1 MHTSKVHLSRC
12 CISCGSCFKWQRSGA
27 LTLGAETR
35 NFNASLHEAL
45 AVSKKIPRSNVDDY
59 SAEIIAQR
67 QDFIERNTGA
77 KLDHTRQ
84 FSFDPAAMSGN
95 IENLFGVAQVPI
107 GLAGPLLIN
116 GEHAK
121 GEFYVPMATV
131 EGTMLASYNRGMRVI
146 KESGGVTTT
155 VSGEA
160 MQRAPVFVFPSAREA
175 RDFELWLDA
184 NFERIKAQAE
194 STTSVGKLHEIEHYH
209 AHNMVFTRFDYSTGD
224 AAGQN
229 MTSKATFVACEW
241 INKEYKALSHY
252 LLSGNFDTEKKTSAV
267 NMLKGRGRR
276 VTAEITI
283 PRDVMIN
290 HLRISPQ
297 QMHYGQGIST
307 LSAFLSGSS
316 NNAAHPANGLAA
328 LYLATGQDIANI
340 GESNQCTTY
349 NKVTRDGDYYF
360 SITLPALILAT
371 YGGGTALP
379 TQRECLQIM
388 DCFGPGKVMK
398 LAEIAAALALAGEL
412 SLGAAAKIDKETR
425 TNEWVDAHER
435 LGRNR

>member
-1 MHTSKVHLSRC
+1 
-12 CISCGSCFKWQRSGA
+12 
-27 LTLGAETR
+27 
-35 NFNASLHEAL
+35 
-45 AVSKKIPRSNVDDY
+45 VSKKIPRSNENDY
-59 SAEIIAQR
+59 SLEIIRER
-67 QDFIERNTGA
+67 QDFIEANTQA
-77 KLDHTRQ
+77 RLDHTRQ
-84 FSFDPAAMSGN
+84 FSFDPTVMSGN
-95 IENLFGVAQVPI
+95 IENMFGVAQVPI

-116 GEHAK
+116 GEYAR

-146 KESGGVTTT
+146 RESGGVITT

-175 RDFELWLDA
+175 RDFGLWLDE
-184 NFERIKAQAE
+184 NFTRIKAVAE

-209 AHNMVFTRFDYSTGD
+209 AHNMVFSRFDYSTGD

-241 INKEYKALSHY
+241 INKEFQSLSHY
-252 LLSGNFDTEKKTSAV
+252 LLSGNFDTEKKTSSV

-276 VTAEITI
+276 VTAEITV

-290 HLRISPQ
+290 NLRISPQ

-307 LSAFLSGSS
+307 LSAFLSNSS

-349 NKVTRDGDYYF
+349 NKVTREGDYYF

-388 DCFGPGKVMK
+388 DCLGPGKALK
-398 LAEIAAALALAGEL
+398 LAEIAAALVLAGEL
-412 SLGAAAKIDKETR
+412 SLGAAAKLDQKTR

>member
-1 MHTSKVHLSRC
+1 
-12 CISCGSCFKWQRSGA
+12 
-27 LTLGAETR
+27 
-35 NFNASLHEAL
+35 
-45 AVSKKIPRSNVDDY
+45 VSKKIPRSNEDDY
-59 SAEIIAQR
+59 SLDIIRER
-67 QDFIERNTGA
+67 QDFIEANTQA

-84 FSFDPAAMSGN
+84 FSFDPAVMSGN
-95 IENLFGVAQVPI
+95 IENMFGVAQVPI
-107 GLAGPLLIN
+107 GLAGPLLVN
-116 GEHAK
+116 GEHAR

-146 KESGGVTTT
+146 RESGGVITT

-175 RDFELWLDA
+175 RDFGLWLDE
-184 NFERIKAQAE
+184 NFVRIKAVAE
-194 STTSVGKLHEIEHYH
+194 STTSVGKLNEIEHYH
-209 AHNMVFTRFDYSTGD
+209 AHNMVFSRFDYSTGD

-229 MTSKATFVACEW
+229 MTSRATFVACEW
-241 INKEYKALSHY
+241 INKEFTSLSHY
-252 LLSGNFDTEKKTSAV
+252 LLSGNFDTEKKTSSV

-283 PRDVMIN
+283 PRDVMIDN
-290 HLRISPQ
+290 LRISPQ

-307 LSAFLSGSS
+307 LSAFLSNSS

-340 GESNQCTTY
+340 GESNQCTVY
-349 NKVTRDGDYYF
+349 NKVTREGDYYF

-388 DCFGPGKVMK
+388 DCFGPGKALK
-398 LAEIAAALALAGEL
+398 LAEIAAALVLAGEL
-412 SLGAAAKIDKETR
+412 SLGAAAKLDQKTR

>member
-1 MHTSKVHLSRC
+1 
-12 CISCGSCFKWQRSGA
+12 
-27 LTLGAETR
+27 
-35 NFNASLHEAL
+35 
-45 AVSKKIPRSNVDDY
+45 VSKKIPRSNEDDY
-59 SAEIIAQR
+59 SLEIIRER
-67 QDFIERNTGA
+67 QDFIEANTQA

-84 FSFDPAAMSGN
+84 FSFDPAVMSGN
-95 IENLFGVAQVPI
+95 IENMFGVAQVPI
-107 GLAGPLLIN
+107 GLAGPLLVN
-116 GEHAK
+116 GEHAR

-146 KESGGVTTT
+146 RESGGVITT

-175 RDFELWLDA
+175 RDFGLWLDE
-184 NFERIKAQAE
+184 NFVRIKAVAE
-194 STTSVGKLHEIEHYH
+194 STTSVGKLNEIEHYH
-209 AHNMVFTRFDYSTGD
+209 AHNMVFSRFDYSTGD

-229 MTSKATFVACEW
+229 MTSRATFVACEW
-241 INKEYKALSHY
+241 INKEFTSLSHY
-252 LLSGNFDTEKKTSAV
+252 LLSGNFDTEKKTSSV

-283 PRDVMIN
+283 PRDVMIDN
-290 HLRISPQ
+290 LRISPQ

-307 LSAFLSGSS
+307 LSAFLSNSS

-340 GESNQCTTY
+340 GESNQCTVY
-349 NKVTRDGDYYF
+349 NKVTREGDYYF

-388 DCFGPGKVMK
+388 DCFGPGKALK
-398 LAEIAAALALAGEL
+398 LAEIAAALVLAGEL
-412 SLGAAAKIDKETR
+412 SLGAAAKLDQKTR

>member
-1 MHTSKVHLSRC
+1 M
-12 CISCGSCFKWQRSGA
+12 
-27 LTLGAETR
+27 
-35 NFNASLHEAL
+35 
-45 AVSKKIPRSNVDDY
+45 SKKIPRSSENDY
-59 SAEIIAQR
+59 TLDIVQQR
-67 QDFIERNTGA
+67 QAFIEENTPA
-77 KLDHTRQ
+77 KLDHTKQ
-84 FSFDPAAMSGN
+84 FSFDPDEMAGN
-95 IENLFGVAQVPI
+95 IENMFGVAQVPI
-107 GLAGPLLIN
+107 GLAGPLLMD

-146 KESGGVTTT
+146 RESGGVIAT

-175 RDFELWLDA
+175 RDFGLWLDD
-184 NFERIKAQAE
+184 NFVAIKAQAE
-194 STTSVGKLHEIEHYH
+194 STTSIGKLNEIEHYH
-209 AHNMVFTRFDYSTGD
+209 AHNMVFCRFDYSTGD

-229 MTSKATFVACEW
+229 MTSKATFVACQW
-241 INKEYKALSHY
+241 INEQCDSLSHY
-252 LLSGNFDTEKKTSAV
+252 LLSGNFDTEKKTSSV

-283 PRDVMIN
+283 PRDVMLKN
-290 HLRISPQ
+290 LRITPE

-307 LSAFLSGSS
+307 MSAFLTNSS

-340 GESNQCTTY
+340 GESNQCSTY
-349 NKVTRDGDYYF
+349 NKVTRNGDYYF
-360 SITLPALILAT
+360 SITLPAIILAT

-388 DCFGPGKVMK
+388 DCFGAGKALK
-398 LAEIAAALALAGEL
+398 LAEIAAGLVLAGEL
-412 SLGAAAKIDKETR
+412 SLGAAAKVDRETGR
-425 TNEWVDAHER
+425 NEWVDAHEK

>member
-1 MHTSKVHLSRC
+1 MSKR
-12 CISCGSCFKWQRSGA
+12 
-27 LTLGAETR
+27 
-35 NFNASLHEAL
+35 
-45 AVSKKIPRSNVDDY
+45 IPRSSEDDY
-59 SAEIIAQR
+59 AEDIIRQR
-67 QDFIERNTGA
+67 QDFIEENTPA
-77 KLDHTRQ
+77 KLQHTKQ
-84 FSFDPAAMSGN
+84 FSFAPGDMAGN

-121 GEFYVPMATV
+121 GDFYVPMATV

-146 KESGGVTTT
+146 RDSGGVTTT

-175 RDFELWLDA
+175 RDFGLWLRD
-184 NFERIKAQAE
+184 NFERIKAVAE
-194 STTSVGKLHEIEHYH
+194 STTSVGKLNEIEQYH
-209 AHNMVFTRFDYSTGD
+209 AHNMIFTRFDYSTGD

-241 INKEYKALSHY
+241 IRKEFEQISHY

-276 VTAEITI
+276 VTAELTI
-283 PRDVMIN
+283 PRDVMIEN
-290 HLRISPQ
+290 LRISPE
-297 QMHYGQGIST
+297 QMHYGQGISS
-307 LSAFLSGSS
+307 LSAFLSQSS

-340 GESNQCTTY
+340 AESNQCTTY
-349 NKVTRDGDYYF
+349 NKVTREGDYHF

-379 TQRECLQIM
+379 TQRECLEIM
-388 DCFGPGKVMK
+388 DCFGPGKALK
-398 LAEIAAALALAGEL
+398 LAEIAAALTVAGEL
-412 SLGAAAKIDKETR
+412 SLGAASRIDHKTR
-425 TNEWVDAHER
+425 KNEWVDAHEK

>member
-1 MHTSKVHLSRC
+1 
-12 CISCGSCFKWQRSGA
+12 
-27 LTLGAETR
+27 
-35 NFNASLHEAL
+35 
-45 AVSKKIPRSNVDDY
+45 VSKKIPRSNEDDY
-59 SAEIIAQR
+59 SQDIVRQR
-67 QDFIERNTGA
+67 QAFIEETTGA
-77 KLDHTRQ
+77 SLDHTKQ
-84 FSFDPAAMSGN
+84 FSFEPSEMAGN

-107 GLAGPLLIN
+107 GLAGPLLVN
-116 GEHAK
+116 GEHAQ
-121 GEFYVPMATV
+121 GEFYVPMATI

-146 KESGGVTTT
+146 RESGGVTTT

-175 RDFELWLDA
+175 RDFGLWLTD
-184 NFERIKAQAE
+184 NFEAIKAVAE
-194 STTSVGKLHEIEHYH
+194 ETTSVGKLNEIEQYH
-209 AHNMVFTRFDYSTGD
+209 AHNMIFTRFDYSTGD

-241 INKEYKALSHY
+241 INTQFDALSHY
-252 LLSGNFDTEKKTSAV
+252 LLSGNFDTEKKTSSV
-267 NMLKGRGRR
+267 NLLKGRGRR

-283 PRDVMIN
+283 PRDVMIDN
-290 HLRISPQ
+290 LRVSPQ

-307 LSAFLSGSS
+307 MSALLTNSS

-340 GESNQCTTY
+340 AESNQCTTY
-349 NKVTRDGDYYF
+349 NKVTREGDYHF
-360 SITLPALILAT
+360 SITFPALIMAT

-388 DCFGPGKVMK
+388 DCLGPGKALK
-398 LAEIAAALALAGEL
+398 LTEIAAALALAGEL
-412 SLGAAAKIDKETR
+412 SLGAAAKVDQKTR
-425 TNEWVDAHER
+425 KNEWVDAHEK

>member
-1 MHTSKVHLSRC
+1 
-12 CISCGSCFKWQRSGA
+12 
-27 LTLGAETR
+27 
-35 NFNASLHEAL
+35 
-45 AVSKKIPRSNVDDY
+45 VSNKIPRSNEDDY
-59 SAEIIAQR
+59 SPGIIRER
-67 QDFIERNTGA
+67 QDFIERNTPA
-77 KLDHTRQ
+77 TLDHTRR

-95 IENLFGVAQVPI
+95 IENLFGVAQIPI
-107 GLAGPLLIN
+107 GLAGPLLVN

-121 GEFYVPMATV
+121 GEFFVPMATV

-146 KESGGVTTT
+146 RESGGVTTT

-175 RDFELWLDA
+175 RDFGLWLDE
-184 NFERIKAQAE
+184 NFTRIKAIAE
-194 STTSVGKLHEIEHYH
+194 ATTSVGKLKEIEHYH
-209 AHNMVFTRFDYSTGD
+209 AHNMMFTRFDYSTGD

-229 MTSKATFVACEW
+229 MTSKATFAACEW
-241 INKEYKALSHY
+241 ITKEVSTLSHY
-252 LLSGNFDTEKKTSAV
+252 LLSGNFDTEKKTSSV

-283 PRDVMIN
+283 PKDVMMN

-307 LSAFLSGSS
+307 LSAFLSNSS

-349 NKVTRDGDYYF
+349 NKVTREGDYYF

-398 LAEIAAALALAGEL
+398 LAEIAAALVLAGEL
-412 SLGAAAKIDKETR
+412 SLGAAAKVDRVTR
-425 TNEWVDAHER
+425 TNEWVNAHER